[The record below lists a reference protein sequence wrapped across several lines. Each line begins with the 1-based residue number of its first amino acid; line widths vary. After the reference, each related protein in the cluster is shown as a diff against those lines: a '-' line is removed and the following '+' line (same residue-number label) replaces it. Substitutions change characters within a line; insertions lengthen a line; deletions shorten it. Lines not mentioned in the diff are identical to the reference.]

1 MIAMKT
7 NQHVFTRVLTT
18 SLALATCL
26 LAQAD
31 ITLLGNNAPHASIN
45 DGDFDLIPGWAVHQ
59 SPHWTVNRAL
69 TRGGGKAGVAKG
81 VFTSAG
87 NPLTVV
93 DSGVLDNITAC
104 PDLKAGDVLLLRLIV
119 KAEHTCDAKASY
131 SLVFGEH
138 TRTVVDRISL
148 PGGPQDPAVIEDTY
162 TVTEEDAAA
171 GMPLVRL
178 SLHGDQSVN
187 IFVHGV
193 DLILQDATTT
203 GPKDLKTTTNAHG
216 AALTWTTQPNDDGYS
231 IYRKASNENKFRKLS
246 KVIGGSAFVDTNII
260 NGLTY
265 TYLVTAARS
274 GIETSASPAATFRRT
289 DTTAPS
295 APSQVA
301 AVGIDSMIELSW
313 KAVDSDIA
321 GFNIYRNSNDSN
333 TLLIGHGVTNK
344 HFIDDMPV
352 KNELNTYTVQAVDH
366 SGNLSQHSKPISAQ
380 TKAVLGASF
389 SDLIRPMPIH
399 KALQSDL
406 WGADNVLPRDPDNG
420 IEHPAWSYWGG
431 RPVQGKDGKHHML
444 VVRWPEGA
452 TKGHWEWPQSTVVHT
467 VSETPTGPYTPTG
480 NTAYD
485 YANGK
490 GHNADV
496 TFLNDGRY
504 LLYSLINW
512 KPTLLTAN
520 SMTGPWTVEGE
531 MVIEYDADQLGDKR
545 EYQVQRN
552 LSGVQLEDGSML
564 WVSKFGRMIKSESG
578 LLGPYKV
585 LTDVVQN
592 NKTIPERYRKSNYED
607 PVMWR
612 DDIQFHQIINA
623 FLDYRAIYLRSP
635 DGIHWK
641 YDTGL
646 AYTPQSTFYEDG
658 TRTHWYK
665 LERPHI
671 LQDEH
676 GRATHLSLAAID
688 VVKRQDFA
696 NDKHSAKNLII
707 PLTVHKRLT
716 MLNKQI
722 INANTQ
728 TIRVLIH
735 AEPDFDPAQDLDLSS
750 LRFGASEQ
758 VNFGHGSKLRS
769 TQNHAQ
775 GLVLVFD
782 GQGNGITRDNFAGK
796 LIGQTLH
803 GDLVVGFS
811 KLIAD

>member
-1 MIAMKT
+1 MKT
-7 NQHVFTRVLTT
+7 AQRLLTRLSTAGLIFIT
-18 SLALATCL
+18 SPLAH
-26 LAQAD
+26 AD
-31 ITLLGNNAPHASIN
+31 ITLLGSNAPHANVN
-45 DGDFDLIPGWAVHQ
+45 DGDFDLVPGWAVHD
-59 SPHWTVNRAL
+59 SPHWTVNRGL
-69 TRGGGKAGVAKG
+69 TRGGGRAGVAKG

-93 DSGVLDNITAC
+93 DSNALNSTPAGRA
-104 PDLKAGDVLLLRLIV
+104 LKIGDVLQWRLV
-119 KAEHTCDAKASY
+119 AKAEHACDAKASC
-131 SLVFGEH
+131 SLIFGEH
-138 TRTVVDRISL
+138 TRTVADQTPL
-148 PGGPQDPAVIEDTY
+148 TGGPQDPAVIEGAY

-178 SLHGDQSVN
+178 SLYGDQSVS
-187 IFVHGV
+187 ILVHGV
-193 DLILQDATTT
+193 DLILQDTQTAGPQKLEAATTNR
-203 GPKDLKTTTNAHG
+203 GV
-216 AALTWTTQPNDDGYS
+216 ALTWPVQPSADGYRV
-231 IYRKASNENKFRKLS
+231 YRKTTNENKYRKIADGINDS
-246 KVIGGSAFVDTNII
+246 DFVDPHII

-265 TYLVTAARS
+265 TYLVTAVRN
-274 GIETSASPAATFRRT
+274 GIETSASPLATARRT
-289 DTTAPS
+289 DTSPPS
-295 APSQVA
+295 PPIEVA
-301 AVGIDSMIELSW
+301 AVGTDSMIELSW
-313 KAVDSDIA
+313 TATDPDIA
-321 GFNIYRNSNDSN
+321 GFNIYRSDEAGN
-333 TLLIGHGVTNK
+333 TLPIGHGVAGNR
-344 HFIDDMPV
+344 FIDDMPA
-352 KNELNTYTVQAVDH
+352 KNQINTYTLQAVDH
-366 SGNLSQHSKPISAQ
+366 SGNTSGYSKPVAAK

-399 KALQSDL
+399 RALRADL

-420 IEHPAWSYWGG
+420 IEHPDWSYWGG
-431 RPVQGKDGKHHML
+431 RPVKDKGNKYHML

-452 TKGHWEWPQSTVVHT
+452 TKGHWAWPHSTVVHA

-480 NTAYD
+480 DSAYKF
-485 YANGK
+485 AHGK

-512 KPTLLTAN
+512 KPVLLTSD
-520 SMTGPWTVEGE
+520 SMSGPWTVEGE
-531 MVIEYDADQLGDKR
+531 MQIEYDAEALGDQR
-545 EYQVQRN
+545 AYQAERN

-564 WVSKFGRMIKSESG
+564 WVTKFGRMIKSESG

-585 LTDVVQN
+585 LTDVVQAN
-592 NKTIPERYRKSNYED
+592 ETIPERYRQSNYED

-612 DDIQFHQIINA
+612 DDVQFHQIINA

-646 AYTPQSTFYEDG
+646 AYTPQSTFYENG

-665 LERPHI
+665 LERPHV

-688 VVKRQDFA
+688 VIKRQDFA

-716 MLNKQI
+716 MLNKLPVD
-722 INANTQ
+722 ANTT
-728 TIRVLIH
+728 TIKLLVH
-735 AEPDFDPAQDLDLSS
+735 AEPGFDPAQNLDLGS

-758 VNFGHGSKLRS
+758 VNFGHGCKVRE
-769 TQNHAQ
+769 TQSHPD
-775 GLVLVFD
+775 GLILVFD
-782 GQGNGITRDNFAGK
+782 GEGNGITQDNFAGK
-796 LIGQTLH
+796 LIGQTVD

-811 KLIAD
+811 KLKAD